1 MARGEFG
8 SDRGAAGGIGHTVAK
23 SNNAIPGL
31 LTIYDSPFTI
41 YQTMKLDDIK
51 ESALMAFDTLRANK
65 LRSSLTILGVSV
77 GVITVIFMV
86 SIIQGLNKAFA
97 EQVESLGSNTIFVS
111 KFEPSFGRPP
121 GPEEIHRK
129 DLTMEDAEAIRM
141 EAPSIAG
148 VSPVNRMLAVTA
160 RFQDKQTD
168 TPVMFGVTPYYEFVH
183 TQYVA
188 RGRFIKDLDMDNRDN
203 IVVIGVD
210 VARALFPYEDPLDK
224 DIRING
230 NPYHVVGVMEP
241 LGNFFG
247 QSRDNSLFIPITTF
261 DKYYPDRPFPETV
274 FFMVVRPHS
283 RAFVK
288 SAIDEMTDVLRRRRR
303 VPLNAPNNFGIS
315 SQDSLLDIYNQ
326 LTGATALVLT
336 AISFVA
342 LMIGGIGVM
351 NIMLVSVTERTKE
364 IGVRKAVGATRA
376 NILAQFLIEAVVLTA
391 IGGLAGLAVG
401 ELLAFII
408 NRYSPLP
415 AYVPLWAI
423 GVGVGISAAVGIV
436 FGLWPAWKAA
446 RLDPIEALRWE

>member
-1 MARGEFG
+1 MR
-8 SDRGAAGGIGHTVAK
+8 
-23 SNNAIPGL
+23 
-31 LTIYDSPFTI
+31 
-41 YQTMKLDDIK
+41 LDDIK

-97 EQVESLGSNTIFVS
+97 DQVESLGSNTIFVS
-111 KFEPSFGRPP
+111 KFDPGFGRPP

-129 DLTMEDAEAIRM
+129 DLTMEDAEALRR

-148 VSPVNRMLAVTA
+148 VSPIHRMIAVTA
-160 RFQDKQTD
+160 RYKDKQTD
-168 TPVMFGVTPYYEFVH
+168 TPILLGVTPYYEFVH
-183 TQYVA
+183 SQYVA

-203 IVVIGVD
+203 VVIIGVD
-210 VARALFPYEDPLDK
+210 VARALFPYEDALEK
-224 DIRING
+224 EVRING
-230 NPYHVVGVMEP
+230 NPYHVIGVMEP

-247 QSRDNSLFIPITTF
+247 QSRDNSLFIPVTTF
-261 DKYYPDRPFPETV
+261 DKYYPDRPFPEVV
-274 FFMVVRPHS
+274 FFIIVRPQS
-283 RAFVK
+283 RAYVK
-288 SAIDEMTDVLRRRRR
+288 SAIDEITDILRRRRR
-303 VPLNAPNNFGIS
+303 VALDAPNNFGIS

-364 IGVRKAVGATRA
+364 IGVRKAVGATRL
-376 NILAQFLIEAVVLTA
+376 NILVQFLIEAVVLTA
-391 IGGLAGLAVG
+391 IGGLAGLGVG
-401 ELLAFII
+401 ELLAFLI
-408 NRYSPLP
+408 NKYSPLP